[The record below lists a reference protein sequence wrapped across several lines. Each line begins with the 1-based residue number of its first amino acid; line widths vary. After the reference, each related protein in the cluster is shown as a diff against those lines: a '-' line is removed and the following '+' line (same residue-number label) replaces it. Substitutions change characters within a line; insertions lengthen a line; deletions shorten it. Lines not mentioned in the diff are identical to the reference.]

1 MTPQQINNLKL
12 AAAAV
17 GSLGL
22 LYLLFG
28 KKTDNSGGSSDP
40 TSNGTYTPVAVFNA
54 QNVADG
60 LYQAMSGFG
69 TDETA
74 ILEILKPV
82 SQGQFALVAQAFGMK
97 PYNTWTG
104 NDYGFGLNSLPLKT
118 WLNYELSSSE
128 YALLK
133 RKYLNQL

>member
-1 MTPQQINNLKL
+1 MTSDQISNLKL
-12 AAAAV
+12 GAAV
-17 GSLGL
+17 IGSLGL

-28 KKTDNSGGSSDP
+28 KKTDNSGGSEDP
-40 TSNGTYTPVAVFNA
+40 TGNGTYSPAAAFNA
-54 QNVADG
+54 HNVADG
-60 LYQAMSGFG
+60 LYAAMSGFG

-82 SQGQFALVAQAFGMK
+82 SQGQFVLVSQAFGLK
-97 PYNTWTG
+97 QYNTWTG
-104 NDYGFGLNSLPLKT
+104 NTYGFGLNSLPLKK
-118 WLNYELSSSE
+118 WLEYELSSSE